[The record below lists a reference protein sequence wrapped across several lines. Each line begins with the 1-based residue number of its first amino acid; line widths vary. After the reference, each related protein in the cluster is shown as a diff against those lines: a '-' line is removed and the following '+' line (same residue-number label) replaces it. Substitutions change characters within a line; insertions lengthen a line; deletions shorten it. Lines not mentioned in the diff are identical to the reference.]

1 MGAVE
6 HPSDVLTFGWR
17 VSAAV
22 LSMALLAG
30 DVALCAGWAATPEA
44 RMACCADEDT
54 CPMHRSDGQ
63 TEGDRA
69 VTQAHADSCCAAS
82 EPERTDQSTPTFAST
97 ISSAVLGT
105 ATVMPAAL
113 PVLVPGGAWPIAVP
127 LPPDSVPKHV
137 RLSVFLV

>member
-6 HPSDVLTFGWR
+6 HPSEVLTFGR
-17 VSAAV
+17 RFSAAA
-22 LSMALLAG
+22 LSLALLAG
-30 DVALCAGWAATPEA
+30 DVAQCAGWAATPEA

-82 EPERTDQSTPTFAST
+82 EPDRTDQSTPTFAST

-105 ATVMPAAL
+105 ATALPATL
-113 PVLVPGGAWPIAVP
+113 PVLVLRGAWQAAAP
-127 LPPDSVPKHV
+127 LPPDSVPTHV

>member
-1 MGAVE
+1 MA
-6 HPSDVLTFGWR
+6 FGRR
-17 VSAAV
+17 VSAVV
-22 LSMALLAG
+22 LSLAFLAG
-30 DVALCAGWAATPEA
+30 DVALCAGWVATAEA

-63 TEGDRA
+63 TEGDRV

-105 ATVMPAAL
+105 ASALPATL
-113 PVLVPGGAWPIAVP
+113 PVLVLRGAWQIAVP
-127 LPPDSVPKHV
+127 LPPDSVPTHV